1 MSWIGVDFGTKR
13 VGIAVS
19 QSGTISTPLEVVD
32 RSRGIDPVIEA
43 ILSIAAEYEAHTVVV
58 GIPKGGRKAPS
69 DNLDLY
75 EEFARTLRERTGLA
89 VELWDEQY
97 STTEASR
104 LAREAGHG
112 RVPKN
117 RIDAM
122 AAAVILQSWLDST
135 GGRSSRAER

>member
-1 MSWIGVDFGTKR
+1 MSWIGVDFGSKR

-32 RSRGIDPVIEA
+32 RSRGIDAVVDTIRSVAE
-43 ILSIAAEYEAHTVVV
+43 EYEAGTIVL
-58 GIPKGGRKAPS
+58 GIPSGGRKAPS
-69 DNLDLY
+69 DNLELY
-75 EEFARTLRERTGLA
+75 EQFAVTLRERTGLV

-104 LAREAGHG
+104 MAREAGYA
-112 RVPKN
+112 RTPKD

-122 AAAVILQSWLDST
+122 AAAVILQSWLDS
-135 GGRSSRAER
+135 GGGGS

>member
-19 QSGTISTPLEVVD
+19 QSGTISTPLRVVD
-32 RSRGIDPVIEA
+32 RARGLDEVIRA
-43 ILSIAAEYEAHTVVV
+43 IVDTAREYEAGTVVV
-58 GIPKGGRKAPS
+58 GIPKGARMAHS

-75 EEFARTLRERTGLA
+75 DDFARALRERTGLV

-104 LAREAGHG
+104 LAREAGH
-112 RVPKN
+112 RRSPKD

-122 AAAVILQSWLDST
+122 AAAVILQSWLDSK
-135 GGRSSRAER
+135 GVA

>member
-1 MSWIGVDFGTKR
+1 MSWIGVDFGAKR

-19 QSGTISTPLEVVD
+19 QSGTISTPLLVVD
-32 RSRGIDPVIEA
+32 RARGLDEVIRA
-43 ILSIAAEYEAHTVVV
+43 IVDVAREYEAETVVV
-58 GIPKGGRKAPS
+58 GIPKGARKAHS

-75 EEFARTLRERTGLA
+75 ADFARVLREQTGLV

-104 LAREAGHG
+104 LAREAGH
-112 RVPKN
+112 RRTPKD

-122 AAAVILQSWLDST
+122 AAAVILQSWLDSK
-135 GGRSSRAER
+135 GVA